1 MVKIKAFP
9 GIRPRPD
16 QAKAVAS
23 KPYDVLNTE
32 EARAEAKDNP
42 VSFLRV
48 VKSEITLP
56 EGTDPYG
63 PDVYQKARENFQQM
77 MKDGVLIQDDTDHL
91 YIYAQEMEP
100 YRQVG
105 LVAASSIDDYFNDT
119 IKKHEYTRPKKE
131 QDRIDHM
138 KTTGIH
144 SGPVFLTFRD
154 VDDINKLLEAQ
165 TKREPEY
172 DFLADDGVRH
182 TLWVI
187 SDNDLID
194 KLINLFAAEVPATY
208 IADGHHR
215 AASSAK
221 VGQAMREEM
230 GKYSGNEPFNYFL
243 SVLFPASQLN
253 IIDYN
258 RVVRDLNGLSDEGFL
273 DSIQNQFYLWE
284 HGKEPFQP
292 ERPMRFGMY
301 FNGMWYILQA
311 KKGTF
316 DENDPVSSLDVSI
329 LQKNLLD
336 TILDIKDPRTDER
349 IDFVGGI
356 RGLKELEKRV
366 DSGEM
371 RVAFSLYPVSIEQLM
386 RISDEDMVM
395 PPKST
400 WFEPKLRSGL
410 VVHQFKV

>member
-23 KPYDVLNTE
+23 KPYDVLSSE
-32 EARAEAKDNP
+32 EAREEAKDNP

-56 EGTDPYG
+56 ESTDPYSKE
-63 PDVYQKARENFQQM
+63 VYEKARDNFEQL
-77 MKDGVLIQDDTDHL
+77 MKDGVLVQDSAPHL
-91 YIYAQEMEP
+91 YIYAQEMGP

-105 LVAASSIDDYFNDT
+105 LVAASSIDDYFEDT

-154 VDDINKLLEAQ
+154 VEEINNLMEKQ
-165 TKREPEY
+165 TQRDPEY

-187 SDNDLID
+187 DDKDLITQ
-194 KLINLFAAEVPATY
+194 LIGLFSSEVPATY

-221 VGQAMREEM
+221 VGKALREEK
-230 GKYSGNEPFNYFL
+230 GDYTGDEPFNYFL

-258 RVVRDLNGLSDEGFL
+258 RVVKDLNGLSDEGFL

-284 HGKEPFQP
+284 NGKEPYKP
-292 ERPMRFGMY
+292 EREHQFGMY
-301 FNGMWYILQA
+301 FNGMWYKLQA

-316 DENDPVSSLDVSI
+316 DEHDAVGSLDVSI
-329 LQKNLLD
+329 LQQNLLD

-349 IDFVGGI
+349 IDFVGGV

-371 RVAFSLYPVSIEQLM
+371 KVAFSLYPVAIEHLM

-400 WFEPKLRSGL
+400 WFEPKLRSGV
-410 VVHQFKV
+410 VVHQFG